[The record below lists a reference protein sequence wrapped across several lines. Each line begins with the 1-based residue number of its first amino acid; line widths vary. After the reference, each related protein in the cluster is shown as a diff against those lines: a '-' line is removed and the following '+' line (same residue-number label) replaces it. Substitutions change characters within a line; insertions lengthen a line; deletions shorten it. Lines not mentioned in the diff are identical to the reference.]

1 MMKMTRPISL
11 IILVFLG
18 FFTGCSPT
26 KVPVFS
32 VTGTVTYQGEPVENA
47 LVSFVPESS
56 ELRGASAMTESNG
69 QFIVVTQG
77 AKENGAMS
85 GNYKI
90 LVIKLVEID
99 DAGNEIIRKPV
110 VEYNPN
116 NEQVEIQYK
125 QKNLLPEK
133 YAKRETTDLTVTVGK
148 QKNHFKLEL
157 ID

>member
-1 MMKMTRPISL
+1 MNMTRPISL

-18 FFTGCSPT
+18 FLTGCSPAG
-26 KVPVFS
+26 VPVSS
-32 VTGTVTYQGEPVENA
+32 VIGTLTYQGKPVENA
-47 LVSFVPESS
+47 LISSIPESP
-56 ELRGASAMTESNG
+56 EIRGASAMTDGNG
-69 QFIVVTQG
+69 QFVVVTQG

-90 LVIKLVEID
+90 TVVKLIEID
-99 DAGNEIIRKPV
+99 DSGKEVIRKP

-133 YAKRETTDLTVTVGK
+133 YAKRETIDLTVTVGK
-148 QKNHFKLEL
+148 QKNRFKLEL
-157 ID
+157 TD